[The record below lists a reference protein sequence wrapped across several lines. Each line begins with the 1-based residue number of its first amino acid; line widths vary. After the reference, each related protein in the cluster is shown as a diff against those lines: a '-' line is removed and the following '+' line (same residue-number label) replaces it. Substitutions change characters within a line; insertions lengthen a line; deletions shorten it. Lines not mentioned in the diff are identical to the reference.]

1 MQAWRIEIAT
11 DIQFKDNKL
20 TVIHFAKKPLI
31 PQLWIEI
38 PNDETLP
45 ADIQEWKKLSYL
57 LAGLITHRFLI
68 SPLDDNAILV
78 YLWHYSPLHKN
89 FEKLEKTYQQRYT
102 DMNINSGEFQ
112 NLVLQDTLAL
122 ANKLDSYVRQSVTAE
137 ICKRNNTLVHIQYQY
152 GSNFGT
158 ESWWE
163 GRVNKYSTTKQE
175 KPYNVHLY
183 KGLECYRKML
193 KYYGLHNASIR
204 YRLVDK
210 HNQPVEEAKMVEEW
224 ADKYY
229 QDLGGG
235 KAQ

>member
-1 MQAWRIEIAT
+1 MQVWRIKIRT
-11 DIQFKDNKL
+11 DIQFKNNQL
-20 TVIHFAKKPLI
+20 TVSHFAISPI
-31 PQLWIEI
+31 VSQRWFEI

-57 LAGLITHRFLI
+57 LAGVITQRFLI
-68 SPLDDNAILV
+68 DPLDDNAILV
-78 YLWHYSPLHKN
+78 YLWHYSPLHKDI
-89 FEKLEKTYQQRYT
+89 EKLQKTYQQRY
-102 DMNINSGEFQ
+102 INMDINTAAFQ
-112 NLVLQDTLAL
+112 NLVLQDTLVL
-122 ANKLDSYVRQSVTAE
+122 AQKLETYVRQTVTAE

-163 GRVNKYSTTKQE
+163 GRINKYSTTRQK

-193 KYYGLHNASIR
+193 KNYGLDNKSIR

-210 HNQPVEEAKMVEEW
+210 NNQPIEEAKIVEEW
-224 ADKYY
+224 TDKYY
-229 QDLGGG
+229 QELRGG
-235 KAQ
+235 KTQ